1 LIYAQ
6 APNHRGGG
14 VITSRLDFHD
24 CDPSLVTVTTPVISN
39 GRKKSGQI
47 TREISAR
54 NALTTGRLGA
64 GRPESLVRGELNP
77 DSPVFHNWPNNTCS
91 ILPSQLVILPPR
103 SRVIVMERIAGE
115 RQSEGLPRAILVEPV
130 EIGSPGAYVA

>member
-1 LIYAQ
+1 M
-6 APNHRGGG
+6 
-14 VITSRLDFHD
+14 
-24 CDPSLVTVTTPVISN
+24 
-39 GRKKSGQI
+39 
-47 TREISAR
+47 
-54 NALTTGRLGA
+54 TGRLGA

-103 SRVIVMERIAGE
+103 SRVIVMGRITGE

-130 EIGSPGAYVA
+130 EIGSPGAYVARVISDVFVRSGGEFMVHHRPQD